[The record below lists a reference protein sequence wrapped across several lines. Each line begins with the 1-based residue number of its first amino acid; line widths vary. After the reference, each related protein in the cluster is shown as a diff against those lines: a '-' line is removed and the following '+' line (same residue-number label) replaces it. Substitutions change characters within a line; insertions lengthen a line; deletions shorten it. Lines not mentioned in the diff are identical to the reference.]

1 MAMDNGVSAGNPE
14 FVRFSGDELRPR
26 VQEDQPWKI
35 LVIDDDPGI
44 HAVTRLNLRR
54 VRYRG
59 RALSLINVLSA
70 EAARAVLVEESDVA
84 LALIDVVMETEHAGL
99 DLVEFIRSTLS
110 NPTIRLVLRTGQ
122 PGAEPQ
128 EKLIVDYEIDGY
140 LAKAE
145 MTATKL
151 VTTVITAL
159 RSYETIQKLAQSV
172 EELESRVAAR
182 TAELEKLVMIDPLT
196 GFANRRHFEL
206 RASIEVSD
214 ARRSGAP
221 LTLCVLDIDHF
232 KRVNDTYGH
241 AAGDAVLKQ
250 VAAAIAAGVRPGDL
264 VARIGGEEFAV
275 VLPNTGPD
283 GAGSVA
289 ERIRHGVETMP
300 IRIGETPVMVTT
312 SIGIAALASTE
323 EDFAPAL
330 ARADA
335 ALYRAKAAG
344 RNRVM
349 RLEE

>member
-1 MAMDNGVSAGNPE
+1 MDNRGSAGNPE
-14 FVRFSGDELRPR
+14 LVRFSGDEGHPR
-26 VQEDQPWKI
+26 VSEDRPWKI

-54 VRYRG
+54 VRYRE
-59 RALSLINVLSA
+59 RALSLINVFSA
-70 EAARAVLVEESDVA
+70 EAARAVLEQESDVA

-99 DLVEFIRSTLS
+99 DLVAFIRSALN

-128 EKLIVDYEIDGY
+128 EKLIVDYDIDGY

-159 RSYETIQKLAQSV
+159 RSYETIQKLAQLV
-172 EELESRVAAR
+172 GELESRVAAR
-182 TAELEKLVMIDPLT
+182 TAELEKLVMLDPLT
-196 GFANRRHFEL
+196 GLANRRHFEL
-206 RASIEVSD
+206 RAAIEVSD
-214 ARRSGAP
+214 ARRTGSP

-250 VAAAIAAGVRPGDL
+250 VATAVAGEVRPGDL
-264 VARIGGEEFAV
+264 VARIGGEEFAA
-275 VLPNTGPD
+275 VLPNTAPD
-283 GAGSVA
+283 EAGSVA
-289 ERIRHGVETMP
+289 ERIRHAVETMP
-300 IRIGETPVMVTT
+300 IQIGEIPIMVTT
-312 SIGIAALASTE
+312 SIGIAALAATE
-323 EDFAPAL
+323 EGFAPAL

-349 RLEE
+349 RPEA

>member
-1 MAMDNGVSAGNPE
+1 MDNRVSAGNPE
-14 FVRFSGDELRPR
+14 FVRFSGDESLPR
-26 VQEDQPWKI
+26 AREDRPWKI

-54 VRYRG
+54 VRYRE
-59 RALSLINVLSA
+59 RALSLINVFSA
-70 EAARAVLVEESDVA
+70 EAARAVLEQESDVA

-99 DLVEFIRSTLS
+99 DLVEFIRSALH
-110 NPTIRLVLRTGQ
+110 NPAIRLVLRTGQ

-140 LAKAE
+140 LAKTE

-159 RSYETIQKLAQSV
+159 RSYETIQKLAQLV
-172 EELESRVAAR
+172 AELESRVAAR

-196 GFANRRHFEL
+196 GLANRRHFEL

-214 ARRSGAP
+214 ARRSGSP

-250 VAAAIAAGVRPGDL
+250 VATAIASGVRPGDL

-275 VLPNTGPD
+275 VLPDTGPD
-283 GAGSVA
+283 EASSVA
-289 ERIRHGVETMP
+289 ERIRHAVETMP
-300 IRIGETPVMVTT
+300 IQIGETPIIVTT
-312 SIGIAALASTE
+312 SIGVAALAATE

-349 RLEE
+349 RPEA